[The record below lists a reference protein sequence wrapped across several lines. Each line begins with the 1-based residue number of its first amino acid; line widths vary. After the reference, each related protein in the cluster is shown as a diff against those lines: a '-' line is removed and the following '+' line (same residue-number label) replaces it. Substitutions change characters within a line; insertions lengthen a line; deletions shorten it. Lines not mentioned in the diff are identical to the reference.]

1 MLLRN
6 GSICKS
12 KTKDPSSFLKV
23 TNQGSPISAGMLE
36 SIFEPLV
43 YHHHQTPS
51 EPSKGLGLGL
61 FIVRE
66 IAKAHG
72 GTVQVSSSASE
83 GTTFSVRLPRCW
95 RPLSL

>member
-1 MLLRN
+1 
-6 GSICKS
+6 
-12 KTKDPSSFLKV
+12 V
-23 TNQGSPISAGMLE
+23 TNQGSPIPADMLE

-43 YHHHQTPS
+43 YNHRQSSS

-72 GTVQVSSSASE
+72 GTVHVSSSASE
-83 GTTFSVRLPRCW
+83 GTTFSVRLPR
-95 RPLSL
+95 

>member
-1 MLLRN
+1 VNAVVHASAKRVDLQ
-6 GSICKS
+6 GEDQGPFVI
-12 KTKDPSSFLKV
+12 LKV

-83 GTTFSVRLPRCW
+83 GTTFSVRLPR
-95 RPLSL
+95 